1 MKDRL
6 SALKANGGEDDD
18 DNEVALPMDGN
29 SKFMED
35 FFSEVDKI
43 LQSIDSIHS
52 KVEKVKELHDRMLAS
67 PQAEDQDKN
76 ELENLMNEIKSS
88 ANRVRKSLKTME
100 SNIEKSEAQDREK
113 SSADLRIRKTQH
125 STLSRKFIEVMSD
138 YNKTQN
144 DYREGCKNRI
154 QRQLEITGKI
164 TTSDELE
171 QMLDSDN
178 PNVFS
183 QQIVMDDQ
191 QARQALDDVQQRHQ
205 EILKLENSIKE
216 LHDMFMD
223 MAMLVESQGDMIE
236 RIEYNV
242 GQSVVAVKKANVE
255 LVSAIKYQ
263 KSSRKKQVMIG
274 GVVGVVGIAIAL
286 ILTFLVF

>member
-6 SALKANGGEDDD
+6 SAMKASGGDDD
-18 DNEVALPMDGN
+18 EPDDVALPMDGS
-29 SKFMED
+29 SKFMET
-35 FFSEVDKI
+35 FFVEVDRI
-43 LQSIDSIHS
+43 LQNIDTIQAN
-52 KVEKVKELHDRMLAS
+52 VQKVKDLHDRMLAS

-76 ELENLMNEIKSS
+76 DLENLMTEIKKT
-88 ANRVRKSLKTME
+88 ANKVRSSLKSME
-100 SNIEKSEAQDREK
+100 SNIENAEKQDREK

-125 STLSRKFIEVMSD
+125 STLSRKFIEVMSE

-144 DYREGCKNRI
+144 EYREGCKNRI
-154 QRQLEITGKI
+154 QRQLEITGKK

-171 QMLDSDN
+171 QMLDSGN

-183 QQIVMDDQ
+183 QEIVMDDQ

-223 MAMLVESQGDMIE
+223 MAMLVESQGEMID

-242 GQSVVAVKKANVE
+242 EQSVDYVSKATQDTKKAVRYQ
-255 LVSAIKYQ
+255 SAAR
-263 KSSRKKQVMIG
+263 RKKLVLL
-274 GVVGVVGIAIAL
+274 GIACVVLVVIAIIL
-286 ILTFLVF
+286 IVQFS

>member
-18 DNEVALPMDGN
+18 NDDVALPMDGN

-43 LQSIDSIHS
+43 LQSIDSIQS
-52 KVEKVKELHDRMLAS
+52 KVQKVKDLHDRMLAS
-67 PQAEDQDKN
+67 PQAEEQDKN

-154 QRQLEITGKI
+154 QRQLEITGKK

-191 QARQALDDVQQRHQ
+191 QAKQALDDVQQRHQ

-223 MAMLVESQGDMIE
+223 MAMLVESQGEMID

-242 GQSVVAVKKANVE
+242 EQSVDYVSKATQDTKKAVRYQ
-255 LVSAIKYQ
+255 SAAR
-263 KSSRKKQVMIG
+263 RKKIMILICL
-274 GVVGVVGIAIAL
+274 VVLV
-286 ILTFLVF
+286 ILLVLLAMIFLS